1 MSRLWLVDE
10 DGETL
15 SLRAHAGSVSPLT
28 GVTRLRIGEGIVG
41 RIVATRTAI
50 VIPDLREDPRVVNR
64 DRHRAEGVISQAGAP
79 LLLGD
84 RALGALSVA
93 VRHAHEFSEEEVSL
107 LQSLA
112 HHAAIALENAR
123 LFALEQTRRA
133 QVEALVEIEREL
145 AAELNPERLLD
156 LIIQRAGALLEARGV
171 VFLLDEASRTLV
183 PTSWYAM
190 PPQIRDLRLP
200 LGVGM
205 AGTAAAERRLG
216 FDRDR

>member
-1 MSRLWLVDE
+1 
-10 DGETL
+10 
-15 SLRAHAGSVSPLT
+15 
-28 GVTRLRIGEGIVG
+28 
-41 RIVATRTAI
+41 
-50 VIPDLREDPRVVNR
+50 
-64 DRHRAEGVISQAGAP
+64 VISQAGAP

-145 AAELNPERLLD
+145 TAELNPERLLD
-156 LIIQRAGALLEARGV
+156 LIIQRASALLNARGTI
-171 VFLLDEASRTLV
+171 FLLDETNRMLV
-183 PTSWYAM
+183 PTSWYDM
-190 PPQIRDLRLP
+190 PPQIRAFRIP
-200 LGVGM
+200 PGVGM
-205 AGTAAAERRLG
+205 AGTVGARR
-216 FDRDR
+216 